1 MANRNDK
8 LWNENFA
15 HYMDYVNTYHR
26 LPPARA
32 IHKGVAVGGWLRNQ
46 INFYKRNELPKEREE
61 KLNAFTMAWISGGDE
76 RQKQNKEL
84 LLNSEW
90 KSSVPP
96 EHTPIDQFLSDEE
109 LYRCVR
115 KGIIDCERWADCNYT
130 AVKPDKMYK
139 CYAISI
145 PYFEKK
151 YARVFYAIIEQE
163 IGDFQSTA
171 ALIQSF
177 EFSEG
182 NSMSHR
188 IERMLKLLDERE
200 QFVIKMY
207 FGLND
212 KNKCHTLKEISV
224 KIDTH
229 HDNVRKIRNKA
240 LKTLRNTSALRI
252 LYVQPIQ
259 VSAIDDLELSTRTLN
274 CLKREGIS
282 TLEELIDIV
291 ENDIDSLENIAYLGK
306 KTLSEIVNK
315 LIENKLTQWDKLS
328 YKKDAPH
335 KH

>member
-1 MANRNDK
+1 MASRNDEA
-8 LWNENFA
+8 WNENFA

-32 IHKGVAVGGWLRNQ
+32 IHNEVAVGGWLRNQ

-61 KLNAFTMAWISGGDE
+61 KLNAFTMAWISGGNE

-84 LLNSEW
+84 LLTSEW

-96 EHTPIDQFLSDEE
+96 NHTPIDQFLCGDE

-115 KGIIDCERWADCNYT
+115 KGIVDCQGWADNNYT
-130 AVKPDKMYK
+130 IVKPDKMHE

-145 PYFEKK
+145 PFFDKQ

-163 IGDFQSTA
+163 IGNFQSTA

-177 EFSEG
+177 DFSEG

-188 IERMLKLLDERE
+188 IEKMLNLLDERE
-200 QFVIKMY
+200 QFVMKMY

-224 KIDTH
+224 KIGTH
-229 HDNVRKIRNKA
+229 RDSVRKIRNKA

-252 LYVQPIQ
+252 LYAQPIQ
-259 VSAIDDLELSTRTLN
+259 ISVIGDLELSTRTLN

-282 TLEELIDIV
+282 TLAELIYIV
-291 ENDIDSLENIAYLGK
+291 ENDIERLENIAYLGK

-315 LIENKLTQWDKLS
+315 LIENKLTQWDKIS